1 MSTNFTDFEN
11 FDIKTGGW
19 RPINLISKPFNLG
32 KPMIYWE
39 NIESRNDKYSNKS
52 IGIWRLY
59 E

>member
-1 MSTNFTDFEN
+1 
-11 FDIKTGGW
+11 
-19 RPINLISKPFNLG
+19 
-32 KPMIYWE
+32 MIYWE